1 MKNTYINAFNF
12 LISTVNKIIVT
23 NYIFFIYGEESLAN
37 VTLFFALNGL
47 SLIVGSIVEL
57 EISKNN
63 IKLNHSIGFF
73 ILLNILFV
81 TTLFLISDQDSGSIF
96 NSLLIIFWILANG
109 NLLVSGIYF
118 RANQFFRYR
127 SFCVLSEVIELSVFL
142 LVITYYNKPLL
153 AVLLSLVCKNA
164 TLATLTWIYYKKNK
178 HLGFFDSFDLRYPK
192 KSYVRS
198 LKWLTSFSDTFGSIA
213 VASILP
219 YIISEFWGKTT
230 LGNYVFYKQFF
241 SIGLLLQVAVFK
253 GVWRDHISGNLVNK
267 FIDIFKYI
275 GFIVPLAIL
284 VIGGLIFRETERFEI
299 FISSGIIITIL
310 SYSRSIVYT
319 AGHLTN
325 RVIFNQEITFVFIFS
340 IVTLFNLLSG
350 SLINFLY
357 CTVVSSL
364 LWLIIR
370 ISIYALHN
378 SNECKGNESK

>member
-63 IKLNHSIGFF
+63 IKLNYSIGLF

-127 SFCVLSEVIELSVFL
+127 SFCILSEVIELSVFL

-164 TLATLTWIYYKKNK
+164 TLATLTWIHYIKNK
-178 HLGFFDSFDLRYPK
+178 HLGFFDLFELRYPK